1 MKFTIIDNP
10 PGVHPTKGYSHA
22 VRMGDLLF
30 VSGQVAQDV
39 NGQIVGK
46 GDPKA
51 QTEQIYRNLEA
62 VLKASGSSL
71 DRIGKMTILT
81 TSLDYLPAI
90 REVRDRVFGPV
101 GNVPASTLA
110 VISSLAHPD
119 YLVEIEVIA
128 ALG

>member
-1 MKFTIIDNP
+1 MEFTIIDTP
-10 PGVHPTKGYSHA
+10 PDVHPTKGYSHA
-22 VRMGDLLF
+22 VRMGELLF

-39 NGQIVGK
+39 NGQIVGN

-71 DRIGKMTILT
+71 NQVGKMTILT

-101 GNVPASTLA
+101 GHVPASTLA

-119 YLVEIEVIA
+119 YLVEIEVVAVIA
-128 ALG
+128 